1 MESSGAMSAVF
12 GLGLMVGG
20 SALLVLSLEQ
30 HERILGASLAA
41 SMTCPSAAVVSTAPP
56 ATTPPPVATSARPV
70 VSSVPS
76 AAPSA
81 APSASAAACASAAVA
96 TADSPLAYSFSF
108 KPNKIELLPEDL
120 DKLKAF
126 GVKLRASKAKVTIEA
141 FQDEANSDSPSKN
154 LAKGRAAIVRE
165 VLTAIGLPP
174 ERISAAPTDSPVSPG
189 KAVVRLSVPLEGGAP

>member
-81 APSASAAACASAAVA
+81 APSASAAASASAAVA
-96 TADSPLAYSFSF
+96 TADSPLAYTFSF
-108 KPNKIELLPEDL
+108 KPNDIVLLPEDL

-126 GVKLRASKAKVTIEA
+126 GVKLRAAKAKITIEA
-141 FQDEANSDSPSKN
+141 FQDDGTPDTPAKN
-154 LAKGRAAIVRE
+154 LAKRRVAIVRE

-174 ERISAAPTDSPVSPG
+174 ERILPTPTDSPVSPG